1 MKRGCYHLAKPAAR
15 KRGANP
21 WSWENARENTHARTH
36 AHTEYTLRPRFCWP
50 GPSLRMF
57 YSREMQVKIQNT
69 SHLNLYS
76 ICENL
81 WNPLNDS
88 IWIWFNVIMNSF
100 HVYGL
105 QFFFFFFTPS
115 FKTQYYNFIRP
126 SNIITLI
133 KKKKTWADSVY
144 IYERICIWFMKL
156 LRRGPRLRPPAPR
169 HVHIHTTRPALPS
182 YMSNLYKNKTR
193 MYRLF
198 ICSSSTG
205 SISWNTC
212 RVLNGTLFEN

>member
-1 MKRGCYHLAKPAAR
+1 MFWRWDSAMKEKKKMNKKKKNGHQKWHVR
-15 KRGANP
+15 KRHNGVGGGIIKKKTLQRFQKLPFSPSVHVMANRGRT
-21 WSWENARENTHARTH
+21 WSVDATTWPNLLPESGVQIREAERAHVRTRTHARTH
-36 AHTEYTLRPRFCWP
+36 THSVHTLRPRFCWP

-88 IWIWFNVIMNSF
+88 IWIWFNEIMNSF

-133 KKKKTWADSVY
+133 
-144 IYERICIWFMKL
+144 
-156 LRRGPRLRPPAPR
+156 
-169 HVHIHTTRPALPS
+169 
-182 YMSNLYKNKTR
+182 
-193 MYRLF
+193 
-198 ICSSSTG
+198 
-205 SISWNTC
+205 
-212 RVLNGTLFEN
+212 